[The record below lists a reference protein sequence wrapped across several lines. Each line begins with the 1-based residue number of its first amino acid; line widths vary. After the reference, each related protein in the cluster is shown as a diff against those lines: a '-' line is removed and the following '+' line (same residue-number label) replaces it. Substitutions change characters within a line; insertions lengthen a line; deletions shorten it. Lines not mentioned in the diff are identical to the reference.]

1 MTRKRILNAWTVALL
16 AALFATSSLAEG
28 LVANVVKAGIS
39 ATGNVAG
46 ERTDLVINLNVDPDP
61 AVPGFTLL
69 AGHQIRVTLPKQ
81 FAFAEADSFPL
92 ANIRPGTSCVPGNLQ
107 CSTAVLLPAWPQNPV
122 PPGQYTLSLEGNTLV
137 YTANVDIVPNVPAAP
152 AIKQAHMIFNG
163 WRNPSRPGLYR
174 IKVRAQTG
182 KGGAWQRGIGE
193 VRILPRIRPSIN
205 VTSVFA
211 DMEDPNPPNPNTIYQ
226 TTGPGEAAPLQWD
239 FLLWDSNGAPF
250 TGISIE
256 QHGPR
261 FYVLS
266 QNGKIVGSARIDTP
280 PGATGQAI
288 VPMGPSFEIP
298 LTPIVGVTFGPSS
311 PTARLPASFIAG
323 SAAGRY
329 TTTFRMKGGN
339 SVEMVVD
346 VE

>member
-1 MTRKRILNAWTVALL
+1 MTRKRILNVWTVALV
-16 AALFATSSLAEG
+16 AALFATSSLADG
-28 LVANVVKAGIS
+28 VVANVVKAGIG

-81 FAFAEADSFPL
+81 FAFAQADSFPL
-92 ANIRPGTSCVPGNLQ
+92 ADIRPGTSCVPGNLQ

-122 PPGQYTLSLEGNTLV
+122 PPGQYSLSLEGNTLV
-137 YTANVDIVPNVPAAP
+137 YSANVDIVPNVPAAP
-152 AIKQAHMIFNG
+152 AIKQVHLIFNG

-174 IKVRAQTG
+174 IRVRAQTG
-182 KGGAWQRGIGE
+182 PGGAWQRGVG
-193 VRILPRIRPSIN
+193 VAHILPRTRPSIN

-211 DMEDPNPPNPNTIYQ
+211 DMEDPNPPNPNTIFQ
-226 TTGPGEAAPLQWD
+226 TTGPGEAAPLLWD
-239 FLLWDSNGAPF
+239 FLLWDRNGEPF
-250 TGISIE
+250 TDISIA
-256 QHGPR
+256 QRGPR
-261 FYVLS
+261 FYLLK
-266 QNGKIVGSARIDTP
+266 QHGKIVGSASIQTP

-298 LTPIVGVTFGPSS
+298 LTPIVGVTFGPTS
-311 PTARLPASFIAG
+311 PTARLTAGFVAG
-323 SAAGRY
+323 SVTGRY
-329 TTTFRMKGGN
+329 TTVFRMNGGN
-339 SVEMVVD
+339 SIEMVVD